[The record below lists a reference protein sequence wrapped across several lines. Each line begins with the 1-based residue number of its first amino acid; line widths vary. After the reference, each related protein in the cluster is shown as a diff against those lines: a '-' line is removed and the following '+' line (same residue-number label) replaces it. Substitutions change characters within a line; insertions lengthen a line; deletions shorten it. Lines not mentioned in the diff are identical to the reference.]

1 VNALLED
8 DLGAALG
15 LVVEVLAWV
24 EATPESELDTRT
36 AVRWEE
42 SIAAGLQDMSPMAR
56 GRLLR
61 LCEEWKG
68 DGSYVPDEVL
78 VALENSIDFER
89 P

>member
-56 GRLLR
+56 ASTLRGVEGRRVLR
-61 LCEEWKG
+61 ARRG
-68 DGSYVPDEVL
+68 TRR
-78 VALENSIDFER
+78 A
-89 P
+89 